1 MTDIHAQL
9 AKAVGDTNLF
19 AGDAIEDRYRT
30 DLSGILRAE
39 PGFVVRPRTVQEVA
53 AILRAANA
61 EGIAV
66 TTQGGRTGTVKGAVP
81 DKGAIVLSLERMSAI
96 EELDPLSMTITVEAG
111 ATLQAV
117 HEAAEAAGF
126 LLPLDLG
133 SRGSATVG
141 GVISTNAGGLRAV
154 RWGVARDMVLGLE
167 AVLADGRIVTG
178 LKKTLKDNAG
188 YDWKHLMIGSEGTLG
203 VVTRATL
210 RLRPIPR
217 TTMTALIATDG
228 FDKVVALLRDLDID
242 LGGQLSSFEVMWQDF
257 YQMITEANRA
267 KRAPPMPA
275 SYPFYVLIEAM
286 GGDPV
291 GDPARF
297 EAALA
302 AAIERGQASDV
313 VIAQSGRERDA
324 LWAVR
329 EDLMEPMRKLW
340 PMFAFDVSVA
350 LGDMA
355 ATAERAITAI
365 RGEYPN
371 ALILTYGHAG
381 DGNLHFVVG
390 VGDGSPAAEHRVD
403 LAVYS
408 AVAQAGGSISAEHGV
423 GLTKRDYL
431 GFSRTPD
438 EIALMRILKAAL
450 DPGNI
455 LNPGK
460 ILPPSSSLQ

>member
-9 AKAVGDTNLF
+9 TKAVGDANLF
-19 AGDAIEDRYRT
+19 AGNAIEERYRT
-30 DLSGILRAE
+30 DLGGILRAE
-39 PGFVVRPRTVQEVA
+39 PGFVVRPCNVQEVA

-81 DKGAIVLSLERMSAI
+81 DKGAIVLSLERMRAI
-96 EELDPLSMTITVEAG
+96 EELDPLSMTITVQAG

-133 SRGSATVG
+133 SRGTATVG

-210 RLRPIPR
+210 RLRPMPR
-217 TTMTALIATDG
+217 TTMTALIAVNG
-228 FDKVVALLRDLDID
+228 FDKVVALLRDLDVD

-257 YQMITEANRA
+257 YKVITEANRA
-267 KRAPPMPA
+267 KRAAPMPA
-275 SYPFYVLIEAM
+275 SFPFYVLIEAM

-302 AAIERGQASDV
+302 AAIERGRAADV
-313 VIAQSGRERDA
+313 VIAQSGRERDE

-329 EDLMEPMRKLW
+329 EDLMEPMRSLW

-350 LGDMA
+350 LGDMGV
-355 ATAERAITAI
+355 TAERAIGAI

-403 LAVYS
+403 LAVYQ
-408 AVAQAGGSISAEHGV
+408 AVARAGGSISAEHGI
-423 GLTKRDYL
+423 GLTKRAYL

-438 EIALMRILKAAL
+438 EIALMRMLKTAL
-450 DPGNI
+450 DPRNI

-460 ILPPSSSLQ
+460 ILLPASALQ

>member
-1 MTDIHAQL
+1 
-9 AKAVGDTNLF
+9 
-19 AGDAIEDRYRT
+19 
-30 DLSGILRAE
+30 
-39 PGFVVRPRTVQEVA
+39 
-53 AILRAANA
+53 
-61 EGIAV
+61 
-66 TTQGGRTGTVKGAVP
+66 
-81 DKGAIVLSLERMSAI
+81 
-96 EELDPLSMTITVEAG
+96 
-111 ATLQAV
+111 
-117 HEAAEAAGF
+117 
-126 LLPLDLG
+126 
-133 SRGSATVG
+133 VG

-167 AVLADGRIVTG
+167 AVLADGRVVTG
-178 LKKTLKDNAG
+178 LTKTLKDNAG

-210 RLRPIPR
+210 RLRPMPR
-217 TTMTALIATDG
+217 STMTALLGTDDFEKIVG
-228 FDKVVALLRDLDID
+228 LLRDLDAD
-242 LGGQLSSFEVMWQDF
+242 LGGQLTSFEVMWQDF
-257 YQMITEANRA
+257 YTMITEANRA

-275 SYPFYVLIEAM
+275 SHHFYVLVEAM
-286 GGDPV
+286 GGDPA

-302 AAIERGQASDV
+302 AAIARGQAADA

-355 ATAERAITAI
+355 VTAERAIAAI
-365 RGEYPN
+365 RGEFP
-371 ALILTYGHAG
+371 AARILTYGHAG

-390 VGDGSPAAEHRVD
+390 VGDNSPAAEHRVD
-403 LAVYS
+403 LAVYR
-408 AVAQAGGSISAEHGV
+408 AVAEVGGSISAEHGV
-423 GLTKRDYL
+423 GLTKRGYL
-431 GFSRTPD
+431 GFSRSAD

-460 ILPPSSSLQ
+460 ILPPASALQ